1 MVLNNGEFYNNFD
14 SKTIADIVGDERLSK
29 LELYV
34 GDNLNNYIIENLPTI
49 LEKSMDDFLQTQLH
63 EEKTI
68 GEVFGGTLRIT
79 IDKNLY
85 QITASLLRK
94 LNNYAQENKDKVVSM
109 IVSMVRAQLNFFVK
123 MAYDLMNGVRLV
135 RLDVLNI

>member
-49 LEKSMDDFLQTQLH
+49 IEKSMDDF
-63 EEKTI
+63 
-68 GEVFGGTLRIT
+68 
-79 IDKNLY
+79 
-85 QITASLLRK
+85 
-94 LNNYAQENKDKVVSM
+94 
-109 IVSMVRAQLNFFVK
+109 
-123 MAYDLMNGVRLV
+123 
-135 RLDVLNI
+135 